1 MRFWWLTQLQHE
13 RLWAVSQRGGE
24 LCPHTAHGVLPPGAM
39 PRPFS
44 CGSGHGFAEPSRL
57 ENTFNIIK
65 TVLQPDLLGPVTTP
79 CPSVQRPHF
88 PYTALWMGT
97 PPLPRDPFGTVVP
110 GPAERGQQAGKPAPF
125 VSIGSFILLDR
136 KTRACKSAQ
145 SHPSPLQPHLPVTFF
160 CSLSLTSLLASHL
173 LVPGQARCRITSA

>member
-1 MRFWWLTQLQHE
+1 MADTQLQHE

-24 LCPHTAHGVLPPGAM
+24 LCPHTAHGVLPPGAT

-65 TVLQPDLLGPVTTP
+65 SVHQPGLLSPVTTP

-88 PYTALWMGT
+88 PYTAPWMGT
-97 PPLPRDPFGTVVP
+97 PPLPWDPFGTVVP

-125 VSIGSFILLDR
+125 VSMGSFILLDR
-136 KTRACKSAQ
+136 KPRACKSAR

-160 CSLSLTSLLASHL
+160 CSLSLTSLLVSHL